1 MKPAFVLGTRTD
13 NGEFRLL
20 IIQDQ
25 IFDEEELEYDLSPVF
40 HRVNPSLN
48 DVTGYFFGGLSYNQS
63 FKTGPKW
70 ILTEPD
76 SDGVS
81 HCIGISVHAQLLDK
95 LIAEMK
101 LIGYQIVHQR
111 SQYPIHS
118 RELNS
123 RYI

>member
-1 MKPAFVLGTRTD
+1 MKPAFVLGTRED

-20 IIQDQ
+20 VIKDQ
-25 IFDEEELEYDLSPVF
+25 IINEEELECDLSPVF
-40 HRVNPSLN
+40 HRVNPLLN
-48 DVTGYFFGGLSYNQS
+48 DVTGYFFEGSSYNQN
-63 FKTGPKW
+63 FKSGPKW

-76 SDGVS
+76 SDGAS

-95 LIAEMK
+95 LITEMS
-101 LIGYQIVHQR
+101 LIGYRIVHQR
-111 SQYPIHS
+111 SEIPIHG

>member
-1 MKPAFVLGTRTD
+1 MKPNFVLGNRED

-20 IIQDQ
+20 IIRDQ
-25 IFDEEELEYDLSPVF
+25 IIDEEELEYDLSPVF
-40 HRVNPSLN
+40 HRVNPFLN
-48 DVTGYFFGGLSYNQS
+48 DVTGNFFEGVSYNQS
-63 FKTGPKW
+63 IKTSPKW

-76 SDGVS
+76 SDGVN
-81 HCIGISVHAQLLDK
+81 HCIGISVHARLLDK
-95 LIAEMK
+95 LIAEMN

-111 SQYPIHS
+111 SEFPIHS